1 MTKHCTGKL
10 TLRLVAT
17 FVIIQYESIADSKEV
32 SARIHQSNIN
42 IIGNTVG
49 GYSRGFPTALITCE

>member
-17 FVIIQYESIADSKEV
+17 FVIIQYESIADNKEV
-32 SARIHQSNIN
+32 SARINQ
-42 IIGNTVG
+42 GV
-49 GYSRGFPTALITCE
+49 